1 MNTISKFKWFWAWQD
16 EKEEAWLAEMAKNGY
31 HLDSIG
37 LPGQYIFHQGEPGNF
52 VYRLDFQGLKA
63 KERDSYYQLFA
74 DAGWEHVGDMGG
86 WVYFRHLVNGGEIPE
101 IYSDLESKMGKYHRL
116 MSYLIIFLPI
126 MIIMVPKVADVE
138 LFGSFR
144 HILGLFSAS
153 LLLLYSFAIVQ
164 LFRRMLTLKKREES
178 KI

>member
-1 MNTISKFKWFWAWQD
+1 
-16 EKEEAWLAEMAKNGY
+16 
-31 HLDSIG
+31 
-37 LPGQYIFHQGEPGNF
+37 
-52 VYRLDFQGLKA
+52 
-63 KERDSYYQLFA
+63 
-74 DAGWEHVGDMGG
+74 
-86 WVYFRHLVNGGEIPE
+86 VNGGEIPE